1 MDYIKR
7 SIDKKIESGLLSASV
22 VVIRGPKA
30 CGKTET
36 ALQFAKS
43 EVNLLYDVNAR
54 YLAQVAPSSVLEGGV
69 PRLID
74 EWQEAAS
81 IWNSVKIESDKRKS
95 AGQFILTGS
104 STVDKSINLH
114 SGAGRFI
121 VYDMSTMTWEELGYS
136 NSTVSLAGLL
146 KSSEITPKQSNTELK
161 DVLRRLVIGGWP
173 ILMGKTE
180 RQALDINRSYVE
192 LLLSDD
198 MSRVSGADRD
208 RKRAMQLFM
217 SLARNVATPVEIS
230 TLASDGDNDT
240 LADTD
245 VTLSRQTVYEY
256 LDDMKRLM
264 VVVEQPAWRPHIR
277 SAAALRITPKRHIA
291 DPSLAIA
298 ALGLSSDALLA
309 DLRFTGLLFE
319 SQVFHDMQVYAR
331 ANDAEVSYYR
341 DSYDNEVDIIVEN
354 RLGEWAAF
362 EVKLGDVDLD
372 DAAKKL
378 LNFADNIDIYKTRNP
393 SSLNIIVGTG
403 YTYTRPDGVN
413 VVSLSTLGE

>member
-1 MDYIKR
+1 MSYVKR
-7 SIDKKIESGLLSASV
+7 FIDKKIKNSLLAASV

-43 EVNLLYDVNAR
+43 EVNLLYDINAR
-54 YLAQVAPSSVLEGGV
+54 YLAQVAPSSVLEGDI

-74 EWQEAAS
+74 EWQETAN

-114 SGAGRFI
+114 SEAGRFI
-121 VYDMSTMTWEELGYS
+121 VYDMSTMTWEELGFS

-146 KSSEITPKQSNTELK
+146 KNSKITPKQNDTELK
-161 DVLRRLVIGGWP
+161 DILQRLAIGGWP

-180 RQALDINRSYVE
+180 RQALDINRSYVD

-198 MSRVSGADRD
+198 ISRVSGVDRD

-217 SLARNVATPVEIS
+217 SLARNIATPVEIS
-230 TLASDGDNDT
+230 TLASDGDSDT
-240 LADTD
+240 LGDVDTA
-245 VTLSRQTVYEY
+245 LSRQTVYQY
-256 LDDMKRLM
+256 LNDMKRLM

-277 SAAALRITPKRHIA
+277 SAASLRTTPKRHIA
-291 DPSLAIA
+291 DPSLAVA
-298 ALGLSSDALLA
+298 ALGLSSDALLT
-309 DLRFTGLLFE
+309 DLKFTGLLFE
-319 SQVFHDMQVYAR
+319 SQVFHDIRAYAM

-354 RLGEWAAF
+354 RVGEWAAF

-372 DAAKKL
+372 DAAEKL
-378 LNFADNIDIYKTRNP
+378 INFANNIDIDKTRKP